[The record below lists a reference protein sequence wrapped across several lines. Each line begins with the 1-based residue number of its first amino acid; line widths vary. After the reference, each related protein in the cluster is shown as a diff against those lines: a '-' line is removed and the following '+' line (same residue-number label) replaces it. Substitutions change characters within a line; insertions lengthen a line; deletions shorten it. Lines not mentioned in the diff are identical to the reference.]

1 MQRLEGTLEICEYG
15 RSEQHIRLQYLHDEV
30 LQIPGF
36 RHAGEDRMVG
46 GLASL
51 FDEPDLSLE
60 LFFGVKLQNRLQE
73 LSSLCQHITS
83 AMSSSWMR

>member
-1 MQRLEGTLEICEYG
+1 
-15 RSEQHIRLQYLHDEV
+15 
-30 LQIPGF
+30 
-36 RHAGEDRMVG
+36 MVG
-46 GLASL
+46 GLASV
-51 FDEPDLSLE
+51 FDEPNLSLE